1 MERRVLGLFPTA
13 DLDLTVDKCLKS
25 VTDLRNEP
33 DMAYMHASV
42 VGPVDLVI
50 RFLTGLMNQASYDET
65 SPLLSGAFMS
75 RIKAQSVFF
84 LRIKTSGAF
93 GPDGRTE
100 QTIFGAEAALHEANR
115 LDRLLRDPIAEH
127 VFRRC
132 DVDLIETY
140 LYLLAGKDLDFAM
153 SISAEV
159 MEKTVAPAVAAP
171 EEEAAAAAHAKQE
184 LEADASA
191 RGTRIRQR
199 MNHRTVILAQG
210 PPLSKKATNC
220 QPMNPDQ
227 NRYPFILYIPLPLSH
242 PLAPQTAPPGT

>member
-1 MERRVLGLFPTA
+1 MCQATTTEASPLMERRVLGLFPTA
-13 DLDLTVDKCLKS
+13 DLDVTVDKCLKS

-75 RIKAQSVFF
+75 RVKAQSVFF

-210 PPLSKKATNC
+210 PPFQKR
-220 QPMNPDQ
+220 QPTANP
-227 NRYPFILYIPLPLSH
+227 
-242 PLAPQTAPPGT
+242 